1 MILHK
6 FLFKNL
12 FFSLFLAFPPLIFR
26 SWWPCYFS
34 TSTSTQTSTPLVTN
48 VGCILSSASIK
59 YSVCGVQIH
68 QTGYFLHTRI
78 STLFVAIR
86 HLSEARPR
94 LKCTDGTK
102 LRCTDLV
109 PTSSRHHL
117 HFKWRQRRVR
127 AFPFLPPPFTDGP
140 QLIRDR

>member
-1 MILHK
+1 MPALNYMKISPTSFCFWQFYAHFCMILHK
-6 FLFKNL
+6 FLCKKL
-12 FFSLFLAFPPLIFR
+12 FFTLFWGF
-26 SWWPCYFS
+26 
-34 TSTSTQTSTPLVTN
+34 Q
-48 VGCILSSASIK
+48 